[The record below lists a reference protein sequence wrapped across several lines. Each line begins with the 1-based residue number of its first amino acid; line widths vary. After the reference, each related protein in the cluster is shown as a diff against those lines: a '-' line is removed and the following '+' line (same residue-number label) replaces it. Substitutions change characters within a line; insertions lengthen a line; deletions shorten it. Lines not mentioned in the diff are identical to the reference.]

1 MDRTSQL
8 GISSFKWWME
18 IWKCWDS
25 LQPSTFTGIPL
36 PSSAVRRKY
45 ELFPSPLWL
54 QHVLT
59 AAQLRLSHYIWKST
73 TWGGELQTPDIRLQK
88 SEIRYLE
95 SRMLHLVQINVGSCP
110 PMVFITNSTSAQL
123 KCLVICHLVSEKMTP
138 HLPRTAQS
146 NNWLRVNFNIQ
157 QERMEYICGL
167 SLDMGSYQDG
177 ANDDRIVS
185 VNSEE
190 ETH

>member
-1 MDRTSQL
+1 MEML
-8 GISSFKWWME
+8 GFFTTQHFYRDTITEQCCQEEIWIVSISSL
-18 IWKCWDS
+18 ITTRTYS
-25 LQPSTFTGIPL
+25 RTAQALPL
-36 PSSAVRRKY
+36 YLKVNN
-45 ELFPSPLWL
+45 
-54 QHVLT
+54 
-59 AAQLRLSHYIWKST
+59 LRWR
-73 TWGGELQTPDIRLQK
+73 TPDSRYQT

-167 SLDMGSYQDG
+167 SCDMGSYQDG